1 MKPVVKLC
9 ASMLSLLG
17 ISSCDLIMRCEY
29 GTPNADYQIKGK
41 VTDMENN
48 PIEGIL
54 VNNDSIFQTEETYTK
69 ADGTFEISFKAFPP
83 SDDSKIDLTFTD
95 VDGAENGE
103 FADKTESISVTKTE
117 EGSGSW
123 YEGLF
128 TANDV
133 TVKME
138 EK

>member
-9 ASMLSLLG
+9 AFLLSLMG
-17 ISSCDLIMRCEY
+17 IASCDFLRCEY

-48 PIEGIL
+48 PIEGIQ
-54 VNNDSIFQTEETYTK
+54 VNHQDSFDTDVAYTK
-69 ADGTFEISFKAFPP
+69 ADGTFEISFNAFPP
-83 SDDSKIDLTFTD
+83 SKDSKIDLTFTD
-95 VDGAENGE
+95 ADGTENGE
-103 FADKTESISVTKTE
+103 FADKTENISVTQAE

-123 YEGLF
+123 YEGMY
-128 TANDV
+128 TATDV

>member
-1 MKPVVKLC
+1 MKPIVKSC
-9 ASMLSLLG
+9 AFLLSLLG
-17 ISSCDLIMRCEY
+17 ITSCENLFRTEY
-29 GTPNADYQIKGK
+29 GTPNAEFQIKGK

-48 PIEGIL
+48 PIEGIQ
-54 VNNDSIFQTEETYTK
+54 VNNQGSFDNEMAYTK
-69 ADGTFEISFKAFPP
+69 ADGTFELSFKAFPP
-83 SDDSKIDLTFTD
+83 SNDSKIDLTFTD

-103 FADKTESISVTKTE
+103 FADKTENISVTKTE

-128 TANDV
+128 TADDV